1 MDFQQQLNNKCEALL
16 HLVKGIQEFYKSTN
30 DTNKSFIETTVGA
43 AIWYLPKKRDLLFTG
58 KISKEAMKKGE
69 KSEDHLYP
77 RKITAQEILQFDW
90 EDENN
95 PVETLSNLYI
105 EKYGRYN
112 YVSKMENKRL
122 IKYQKIGVFVDPE
135 TAYENA
141 GIELVDLDVI

>member
-1 MDFQQQLNNKCEALL
+1 
-16 HLVKGIQEFYKSTN
+16 
-30 DTNKSFIETTVGA
+30 
-43 AIWYLPKKRDLLFTG
+43 
-58 KISKEAMKKGE
+58 MKKGE

-95 PVETLSNLYI
+95 PVEILSNLYI

>member
-1 MDFQQQLNNKCEALL
+1 
-16 HLVKGIQEFYKSTN
+16 
-30 DTNKSFIETTVGA
+30 
-43 AIWYLPKKRDLLFTG
+43 
-58 KISKEAMKKGE
+58 MKKGE

>member
-43 AIWYLPKKRDLLFTG
+43 AIWYLPKTKDLLFTG

-105 EKYGRYN
+105 QKYGRYN